1 MTTTCLTPLCDP
13 MTWGVWTEA
22 GLVGKQSAR
31 LRSVEVG
38 GAEDALGGPGA
49 SEDIT
54 RLEAG
59 IATS

>member
-1 MTTTCLTPLCDP
+1 

-31 LRSVEVG
+31 LLSVEVG

-49 SEDIT
+49 SEDMT